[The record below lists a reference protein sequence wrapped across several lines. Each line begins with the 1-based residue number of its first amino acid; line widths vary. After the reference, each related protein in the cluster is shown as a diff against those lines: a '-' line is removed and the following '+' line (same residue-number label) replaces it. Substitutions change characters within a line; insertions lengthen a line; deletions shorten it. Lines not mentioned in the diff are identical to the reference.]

1 MTDKEWTDALH
12 ARLHQTRINIREHGS
27 HWDDCLV
34 LAWSDNRIQTER
46 VVNGKVV
53 EVTNHLDKLTQKDID
68 EIDAKLREFDK
79 LLATKLGFD
88 LRRL

>member
-34 LAWSDNRIQTER
+34 LVWSGPRIQTER

-53 EVTNHLDKLTQKDID
+53 EVTNHLDKLSQKDID
-68 EIDAKLREFDK
+68 AKLLELDK

-88 LRRL
+88 LRRVR